1 MRKRLA
7 IYWHDLR
14 QRGISYFVSSRL
26 KKHSFTRRLYYL
38 GRQPV
43 VRVRG
48 KKSYVDI
55 MDSVVSERLL
65 AEGVWEPY
73 VTQVFEKYAGGKNL
87 VLDIGAHIG
96 YYSLVGS
103 LKVGEGGRVIAFEP
117 SEHNAGLLKKT
128 LVENG
133 ITNVVVEQKA
143 VGARTG
149 EGKIYFDPENMGDNR
164 TYDSGGEPRRV
175 KRVQTVALDNYFS
188 RYKGVID
195 LMKIDI
201 QGYELQ
207 ALRGMMGLLSK
218 KRISVIIS
226 ELWPEG
232 LAMAGGDW
240 RDYIRL
246 LRKNG
251 FKIWQIDEERGRL
264 APFSEKIIEQAY
276 AEDKTF
282 TTNILGKMESNS
294 EE

>member
-1 MRKRLA
+1 MM
-7 IYWHDLR
+7 I
-14 QRGISYFVSSRL
+14 
-26 KKHSFTRRLYYL
+26 
-38 GRQPV
+38 
-43 VRVRG
+43 RG
-48 KKSYVDI
+48 KKLYVDI

-103 LKVGEGGRVIAFEP
+103 LRVGKQGRVIAFEP
-117 SEHNAGLLKKT
+117 SEYNAGLLRKT
-128 LVENG
+128 LGENG
-133 ITNVVVEQKA
+133 ITNVKVEQKA

-149 EGKIYFDPENMGDNR
+149 EGKIFLDVENRGDNR
-164 TYDSGGEPRRV
+164 TYDCGELRQTRRV
-175 KRVQTVALDNYFS
+175 KIVALDDYFS

-195 LMKIDI
+195 LVKIDI

-240 RDYIRL
+240 REYVLL
-246 LRKNG
+246 LRKYG
-251 FKIWQIDEERGRL
+251 FKLRQIDEEHERL
-264 APFSEKIIEQAY
+264 VPFSEKIIEQAY

>member
-14 QRGISYFVSSRL
+14 QRGIRYFVSSRL

-48 KKSYVDI
+48 KKLYVDI

-103 LKVGEGGRVIAFEP
+103 LRVGKQGRVIAFEP
-117 SEHNAGLLKKT
+117 SEYNAGLLRNT
-128 LVENG
+128 LGENG
-133 ITNVVVEQKA
+133 ITNVKVEQKA

-149 EGKIYFDPENMGDNR
+149 EGKIFLDVENRGDNR
-164 TYDSGGEPRRV
+164 TYDCGELRQTRRV
-175 KRVQTVALDNYFS
+175 KIVALDDYFL

-195 LMKIDI
+195 LVKIDI

-240 RDYIRL
+240 REYVLL
-246 LRKNG
+246 LRKYG
-251 FKIWQIDEERGRL
+251 FKLRQIDEEHERL
-264 APFSEKIIEQAY
+264 VPFSEKIIEQAY

>member
-26 KKHSFTRRLYYL
+26 KKHRFTRKLYYL
-38 GRQPV
+38 GRPPFV
-43 VRVRG
+43 MIRG
-48 KKSYVDI
+48 KKLYVDV
-55 MDSVVSERLL
+55 MDSVVSEKLL
-65 AEGVWEPY
+65 TEGVWEPY
-73 VTQVFEKYAGGKNL
+73 VTRIFEKYTKGKNL

-103 LKVGEGGRVIAFEP
+103 LRVGKQGRVIAFEP
-117 SEHNAGLLKKT
+117 SEYNAGLLRKT
-128 LVENG
+128 LGENG
-133 ITNVVVEQKA
+133 ITNVKVEQKA

-149 EGKIYFDPENMGDNR
+149 EGKIFLDVENRGDNR
-164 TYDSGGEPRRV
+164 TYDCGELRQTRRV
-175 KRVQTVALDNYFS
+175 KIVALDDYFS

-195 LMKIDI
+195 LVKIDI

-240 RDYIRL
+240 REYVLL
-246 LRKNG
+246 LRKYG
-251 FKIWQIDEERGRL
+251 FKLRQIDEEHERL
-264 APFSEKIIEQAY
+264 VPFSEKIIEQAY

>member
-26 KKHSFTRRLYYL
+26 KKHRFTRKLYYL

-48 KKSYVDI
+48 KKLYVDI

-65 AEGVWEPY
+65 DEGVWEPY
-73 VTQVFEKYAGGKNL
+73 VTQVFEKYARGKNL

-103 LKVGEGGRVIAFEP
+103 LRVGKQGRVIAFEP
-117 SEHNAGLLKKT
+117 SEYNAGLLRKT
-128 LVENG
+128 LGENG
-133 ITNVVVEQKA
+133 ITNVKVEQKA

-149 EGKIYFDPENMGDNR
+149 EGKIFLDVENRGDNR
-164 TYDSGGEPRRV
+164 TYDCGELRQTRRV
-175 KRVQTVALDNYFS
+175 KIVALDDYFL

-195 LMKIDI
+195 LVKIDI

-240 RDYIRL
+240 REYVLL
-246 LRKNG
+246 LRKYG
-251 FKIWQIDEERGRL
+251 FKLRQIDEEHERL
-264 APFSEKIIEQAY
+264 VPFSEKIIEQAY